1 MSWKTVPCG
10 KMYSGA
16 MVLVGPVKTCFIL
29 FLLVHLS
36 DFEKPLCANCYVCV
50 RRKSG
55 TDHTTLS
62 AKCLLLVDTGMCY

>member
-1 MSWKTVPCG
+1 MSWKKMPCG

-50 RRKSG
+50 RRKKWHRSH
-55 TDHTTLS
+55 HTVRKVSTAS
-62 AKCLLLVDTGMCY
+62 